1 MIANNLFPS
10 EPVHPGLVL
19 KEEIEYRKITQKQLA
34 AQMGISYTV
43 LNEIL
48 NGKRHISVDYA
59 LFLEAALGIDAQLWI
74 QMQADYNL
82 QTAKSDQKVIER
94 IRKIR
99 KVAAVF

>member
-1 MIANNLFPS
+1 M
-10 EPVHPGLVL
+10 L

-34 AQMGISYTV
+34 SQMGISYTV

-48 NGKRHISVDYA
+48 NGKRPISADYA
-59 LFLEAALGIDAQLWI
+59 LFLEAALGIDAQFWI